1 MSAPFSLTASSRH
14 LLRAATA
21 DLHAKVDA
29 RFSGNF
35 SGGAVGYSGFLAALA
50 SALVPLE
57 RALEEGGIERILPDW
72 PERRRAALVVA
83 DLEALD
89 VAVPPSADP
98 PPVTGEARQFGV
110 AYVLEGS
117 RLGGKLLLR
126 RALADPDQR
135 VRAATRYLSHGADRD
150 LWPSFV
156 KRLESSAAVSRAP
169 DEAVTGARLAFSL
182 FCDPAHG

>member
-29 RFSGNF
+29 RFTGNF
-35 SGGAVGYSGFLAALA
+35 DGGADAYSGFLAALA
-50 SALVPLE
+50 STLMPLE
-57 RALEEGGIERILPDW
+57 RALEQGGIERILPDW
-72 PERRRAALVVA
+72 PDRRRASLVVA

-89 VAVPPSADP
+89 VTVPPSADP
-98 PPVTGEARQFGV
+98 PPLEGEAQLFGV

-126 RALADPDQR
+126 RALADPDER

-156 KRLESSAAVSRAP
+156 KRLDSSAAVIRSP
-169 DEAVTGARLAFSL
+169 DDAIAGARLAFSL
-182 FCDPAHG
+182 FSDPAHG